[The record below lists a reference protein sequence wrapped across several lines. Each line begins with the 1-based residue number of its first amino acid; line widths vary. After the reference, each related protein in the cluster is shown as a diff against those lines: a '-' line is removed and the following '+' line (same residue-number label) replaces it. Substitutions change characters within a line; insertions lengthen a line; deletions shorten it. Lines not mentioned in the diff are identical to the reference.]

1 MQMPHLYR
9 QLIEQLRQ
17 WITPQDQRHL
27 QGVSE
32 AVAAI
37 LQSESASLNR
47 WLPYLSHRNCNAR
60 SHLARLSYL
69 VNNRQINAETFYV
82 PLLHQFLQAFI
93 GEELLLTL
101 DTSLLWNQFCLVEV
115 CLVWGGRSITLAQT
129 VLEHGSAS
137 VAFTEYC
144 PILEQVLSILPP
156 QSRITLL
163 ADRGFEHG
171 ELMRWCDRQNWTW
184 LIRAKSDL
192 QITLATGVTLPVSAL
207 LPPMEQAFLFP
218 NVTVLGDLTVHLAT
232 AQLPGATEPWAVLSR
247 RPLSLQT
254 FADYG
259 KRFGGIEPHFK
270 DYKSAAFDLLDSH
283 LRDATALTGLFL
295 LLDIATLIAVC
306 LGTLLVHYGQR
317 QTLDAHPERGLSFL
331 QLGLRHLQQLRYLG
345 KPLPPLAPLPHDN
358 PPAACASRSKRER
371 LELRNHFA
379 RVTLFLA

>member
-1 MQMPHLYR
+1 
-9 QLIEQLRQ
+9 
-17 WITPQDQRHL
+17 
-27 QGVSE
+27 
-32 AVAAI
+32 
-37 LQSESASLNR
+37 
-47 WLPYLSHRNCNAR
+47 
-60 SHLARLSYL
+60 
-69 VNNRQINAETFYV
+69 
-82 PLLHQFLQAFI
+82 
-93 GEELLLTL
+93 
-101 DTSLLWNQFCLVEV
+101 
-115 CLVWGGRSITLAQT
+115 
-129 VLEHGSAS
+129 VLEHGSSS

-144 PILEQVLSILPP
+144 PVLEQVFSILPP

-171 ELMRWCDRQNWTW
+171 ELMRWCDHQNWTW

-192 QITLATGVTLPVSAL
+192 QITLATGVTQPVSAL
-207 LPPMEQAFLFP
+207 LPPIEQAYLFP

-232 AQLPGATEPWAVLSR
+232 ARLSGATEPWAVLSR
-247 RPLSLQT
+247 RPPSLQT

-306 LGTLLVHYGQR
+306 LGTLLVQDGQR

-345 KPLPPLAPLPHDN
+345 KPLPPLAPLPPDH

-371 LELRNHFA
+371 LELQNQFA
-379 RVTLFLA
+379 HVTLFLA